1 MELFYSKIQRF
12 SRKSNFKYFILTEIL
27 STFETEFSRKW
38 DIQILLL
45 TQQEKKIPNII
56 FSPNKLYSKLQ
67 FFNLKML
74 QSKLS

>member
-45 TQQEKKIPNII
+45 TQQGKKIP
-56 FSPNKLYSKLQ
+56 SYSLTKQALFQAPISQ
-67 FFNLKML
+67 FKNVTI
-74 QSKLS
+74 